1 MSKLKDH
8 FMETLLRHKNWER
21 KEREQ
26 NKLTRQDSNPWPL
39 HHEARAVPLCYYR
52 SLKLSNHLNKVNYF
66 LSLYEQTKTMTFW
79 PFYKKLKKSVKVS
92 FLFFDANFLA
102 TKKKF
107 KAILFSILSV
117 PIFFSFLVASQSDW
131 EKVKHSLGF
140 LLNDLK
146 IERKLALI
154 SSCTG
159 ETWQEVLVIIKL
171 DPIRCKH
178 NFRWQHLS
186 QMKDLSF

>member
-1 MSKLKDH
+1 MA
-8 FMETLLRHKNWER
+8 E
-21 KEREQ
+21 
-26 NKLTRQDSNPWPL
+26 
-39 HHEARAVPLCYYR
+39 PLCYYW
-52 SLKLSNHLNKVNYF
+52 SLKLSTHMNQVNYF
-66 LSLYEQTKTMTFW
+66 LSLYEETKTKTGLFI
-79 PFYKKLKKSVKVS
+79 KRRKNRSRVS

-131 EKVKHSLGF
+131 EKVKHCLGF

-154 SSCTG
+154 SSFTG
-159 ETWQEVLVIIKL
+159 ETWQEALVIIKL
-171 DPIRCKH
+171 GPIRCKH
-178 NFRWQHLS
+178 NVRWQHLS
-186 QMKDLSF
+186 QMKDSSF